1 MRAQSVIRPTKARP
15 GAAEQRVVMRS
26 IALLLITCLWY
37 GCHAAED
44 LRGELV
50 AFVSGEE
57 EVAPDPLVH
66 CRVGESG
73 QFVRESRCER
83 LGGWV
88 DEPLWARS
96 P

>member
-44 LRGELV
+44 LRGELRPLAV
-50 AFVSGEE
+50 PENDSIEICLILPYQPNPEE
-57 EVAPDPLVH
+57 FRGQAERFGVAPDRLMK
-66 CRVGESG
+66 
-73 QFVRESRCER
+73 REEAS
-83 LGGWV
+83 
-88 DEPLWARS
+88 
-96 P
+96 